1 MNSLLAKPTAVL
13 AVGGT
18 DTDREQIR
26 SAVRSGAATAVLD
39 AADVDEARA
48 TLAARD
54 DVGCVV
60 ALDGDEAAFLDLDAA
75 VTTVSEHLPIL
86 AYVDEDPTVA
96 TAVART
102 GRRFLPRSADDDA
115 LQDALDD
122 ALETYEERRQAAADS
137 AMFRTL
143 LDEGGLSM
151 FAKDD
156 QARYVRMANV
166 PYTPDPDEV
175 RGKTDVE
182 VFDHNPAV
190 AEAAT
195 DDDLEVVATGEPI
208 RGKRENFSQ
217 QGGEYW
223 SESTKIPWRDSD
235 GDVQGLVGFA
245 IEITDRIQAE
255 RKLEKQRRRFDEFA
269 SYVSH
274 DLRTP

>member
-1 MNSLLAKPTAVL
+1 MNSLLGSRPPCLQSAGRTPT
-13 AVGGT
+13 GS
-18 DTDREQIR
+18 R
-26 SAVRSGAATAVLD
+26 SVQRFGAEPPRPSLD

-143 LDEGGLSM
+143 LDEGGPRCSPRTTRRDTSGWRTSPTRRTRTKSAGRRTSRCSTTTRRSLKRRPTTTWKSWRR
-151 FAKDD
+151 ASPSG
-156 QARYVRMANV
+156 A
-166 PYTPDPDEV
+166 
-175 RGKTDVE
+175 
-182 VFDHNPAV
+182 
-190 AEAAT
+190 
-195 DDDLEVVATGEPI
+195 
-208 RGKRENFSQ
+208 KRENFSQ
-217 QGGEYW
+217 RGGEYW

-235 GDVQGLVGFA
+235 GDVQAWSGS
-245 IEITDRIQAE
+245 R
-255 RKLEKQRRRFDEFA
+255 
-269 SYVSH
+269 
-274 DLRTP
+274 